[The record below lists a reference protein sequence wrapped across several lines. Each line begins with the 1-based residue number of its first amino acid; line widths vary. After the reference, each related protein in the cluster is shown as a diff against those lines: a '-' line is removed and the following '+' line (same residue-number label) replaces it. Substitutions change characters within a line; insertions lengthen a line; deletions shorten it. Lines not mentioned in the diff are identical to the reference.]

1 MEELT
6 PYKGLRP
13 FDDADS
19 DVPFFFGRDRDRE
32 LIIANLVASR
42 LTVLYGETG
51 VGKSSV
57 LRAGV
62 AHHLRAEARRSR
74 EHEGSPEVAVAV
86 FDDWKG
92 DPIQGVVT
100 AAATSVRD
108 ALGDDALELPMANG
122 SLADRLEAW
131 AALLG
136 GDLYIVLDQTEEF
149 FLYHDADEGA
159 RFVAAFG
166 EAVRRPGLRVSFL
179 MSLREDAVA
188 KLDRFKGQVP
198 NVLGNYLR
206 LDYLDRAAGREAIL
220 GPIVRYDELVPV
232 DERVEVEPALVE
244 AVLDQVAAGKVEL
257 ASAGRGAPQSRNG
270 STRVETP
277 FLQLVMQRLWT
288 AEREGGSRVMRVET
302 LQNLGGAERV
312 VHEHVEHAL
321 APLTPA
327 EKDVAASVF
336 NHLVTPSR
344 TKIAHA
350 PSDLARYADVDERA
364 LGSVLAVLTRE
375 RILRPVADD
384 DGRER
389 FEIYHD
395 VLAAAVL
402 DWRAAHDTQRGLQAV
417 REAAGRRHR
426 RLAALLAASAA
437 LLAVMT
443 GVTAYALTQR
453 SEAQK
458 QAALALTEQT
468 RAEQLARIAQLRRLE
483 AAKSAGQARLAERKA
498 LVAKQDAIEQAAFAQ
513 SRKPKP
519 PNRLR
524 TPKHHSRK
532 PSSRSRKRRRHS
544 KRRRAGE
551 HRCTEPGRRGAAGR
565 ERPAAAGRGSK
576 AEGDCPETG
585 ERCPAAGRYRK
596 ARASSRGSGSA
607 YRRGQSVRSDRANR
621 AFDRPRAC
629 GARCTS
635 GGSARPRERGRRPAQ
650 VARSLEGASGATER
664 RGRRPGR
671 FVPCESCAHVDGGKR
686 RGRRPGRFVQ
696 SEWRAHVDGG
706 KRWGGAHLQRTLGQ
720 VGPSV
725 EGRLVHSSCVVQSRR
740 SARRDRQP

>member
-32 LIIANLVASR
+32 LIVANLVASR

-86 FDDWKG
+86 FDDWKS

-159 RFVAAFG
+159 RFIAAFG

-220 GPIVRYDELVPV
+220 GPIARYDELVPV

-288 AEREGGSRVMRVET
+288 AEREGGSRVMRLET

-402 DWRAAHDTQRGLQAV
+402 DWRAAHNTQRGLQAV

-458 QAALALTEQT
+458 QAALALTQQT
-468 RAEQLARIAQLRRLE
+468 RAEQQAGIAQRRRRE
-483 AAKSAGQARLAERKA
+483 AAESAAQARLAERQA
-498 LVAKQDAIEQAAFAQ
+498 LVAKQDAIRTGRVRGTAGSQSHRTGSERRSITAGSRAVAAGGGAVTA
-513 SRKPKP
+513 SGG
-519 PNRLR
+519 
-524 TPKHHSRK
+524 
-532 PSSRSRKRRRHS
+532 
-544 KRRRAGE
+544 RAGE

-565 ERPAAAGRGSK
+565 ERPAAAGRGPE
-576 AEGDCPETG
+576 AEGDCPESG
-585 ERCPAAGRYRK
+585 ERCQAAGRYRK
-596 ARASSRGSGSA
+596 A
-607 YRRGQSVRSDRANR
+607 
-621 AFDRPRAC
+621 
-629 GARCTS
+629 
-635 GGSARPRERGRRPAQ
+635 
-650 VARSLEGASGATER
+650 
-664 RGRRPGR
+664 
-671 FVPCESCAHVDGGKR
+671 
-686 RGRRPGRFVQ
+686 
-696 SEWRAHVDGG
+696 
-706 KRWGGAHLQRTLGQ
+706 
-720 VGPSV
+720 
-725 EGRLVHSSCVVQSRR
+725 
-740 SARRDRQP
+740 